1 MQELRHAAVFARKL
15 GDEALARRA
24 ETLSAQIEE
33 GVKRYGHV
41 NHPRFGDILA
51 YETDGMGH
59 YNLMDDAN
67 VPSLMSLP
75 YLGVCAADD
84 PLYLRTRAFV
94 LSAENPYYYRGTQ
107 AVGVGSPHTPT
118 GYVWPIALCVQGM
131 TTADTDEQARLLDM
145 LMHTHADCLC
155 MHESFDPSA
164 PERFTREWFAWA
176 NSMFGEFVYRLCEA
190 GTLDEVLDR
199 AGKLRG

>member
-1 MQELRHAAVFARKL
+1 
-15 GDEALARRA
+15 
-24 ETLSAQIEE
+24 
-33 GVKRYGHV
+33 
-41 NHPRFGDILA
+41 
-51 YETDGMGH
+51 MGH

-94 LSAENPYYYRGTQ
+94 LSAENPCYYSGTQ
-107 AVGVGSPHTPT
+107 AVGVGSPHTPA

-145 LMHTHADCLC
+145 LMHTHADCFC

-190 GTLDEVLDR
+190 GTLGEVLDK